1 MELLRHV
8 VPPDARPTLVGRYMK
23 GRLALSGTLI
33 RRLKMSNGVL
43 LNGQPVWADHP
54 IGPGDELVLVLE
66 PRESTGVD
74 PEPVPLAIVYEDED
88 LIVLDKPPGVVVH
101 PTKGCYHGTLAN
113 GLAHLFRER
122 GQTLGIHPVHRI
134 DRHTS
139 GLVLFAKHAM
149 AHQRLDEQL
158 RAHKL
163 DRRYVALVWGQV
175 EPDRGRIDR
184 PIGLVEGHPV
194 AREVAEG
201 GQPSVTDFEVLYRF
215 AEPAPWGC
223 TLLRLTLQTGRTH
236 QIRVHMA
243 SEGHPLVGDDL
254 YSTAYPPALGR
265 QALHAATLAFKHPR
279 TGEPCHFESPLPDDF
294 RSFLSGLGPDS
305 GR

>member
-1 MELLRHV
+1 MELLKV
-8 VPPDARPTLVGRYMK
+8 TVPPDAKPTTVGRYMK
-23 GRLALSGTLI
+23 GPLGLSGTLI
-33 RRLKMSNGVL
+33 KRLKMSGGVI
-43 LNGQPVWADHP
+43 LNGKPVWADHA
-54 IGPGDELVLVLE
+54 IQPGDELQLVLE
-66 PRESTGVD
+66 VREAENVD
-74 PEPVPLAIVYEDED
+74 PEPVPLTIVYEDDD
-88 LIVLDKPPGVVVH
+88 LIVLDKAPGVVVH

-113 GLAHLFRER
+113 GLAYYYRQQGETR
-122 GQTLGIHPVHRI
+122 GIHPVHRI

-139 GLVLFAKHAM
+139 GLVVFAKHAM
-149 AHQRLDEQL
+149 AHQRLDAQL

-163 DRRYVALVWGQV
+163 ERYYTALVWGKV
-175 EPDRGRIDR
+175 AEDRGRIDR

-201 GQPSVTDFEVLYRF
+201 GQRSVTDYEVLARYDQ
-215 AEPAPWGC
+215 PVPWGC

-254 YSTAYPPALGR
+254 YAMDYPPALGR

-279 TGEPCHFESPLPDDF
+279 TGQTCRFESPVPEDI
-294 RSFLSGLGPDS
+294 RHFLTTVGNPG
-305 GR
+305 

>member
-8 VPPDARPTLVGRYMK
+8 VPPDARPTVVGRYLK
-23 GRLALSGTLI
+23 GRLGLSGTLI
-33 RRLKMSNGVL
+33 RRLKMAEGVI
-43 LNGQPVWADHP
+43 LNGEPVWADHP
-54 IGPGDELVLVLE
+54 IGPGDELQLVLT
-66 PRESTGVD
+66 PREATGVD
-74 PEPVPLAIVYEDED
+74 PEPVPLDIVYEDDD
-88 LIVLDKPPGVVVH
+88 LIVLNKPAGLVVH

-113 GLAHLFRER
+113 GLAYYYREK
-122 GQTLGIHPVHRI
+122 GLTLGMHPVHRI

-139 GLVLFAKHAM
+139 GLVLFAKHSM

-163 DRRYVALVWGQV
+163 DRRYVSLVWGQV
-175 EPDRGRIDR
+175 AADSGRIDR

-201 GQPSVTDFEVLYRF
+201 GQPSVTDFEVVARYP
-215 AEPAPWGC
+215 EPAPWGC

-254 YSTAYPPALGR
+254 YSKDYPPALGR
-265 QALHAATLAFKHPR
+265 QALHAATLAFNHPR
-279 TGEPCHFESPLPDDF
+279 TGEPCRFEVPLPDDF
-294 RSFLSGLGPDS
+294 RDWLAGLNHGD
-305 GR
+305 

>member
-1 MELLRHV
+1 MELLTV
-8 VPPDARPTLVGRYMK
+8 TVPPEARPTTVGKYMK
-23 GRLALSGTLI
+23 GALKLSGTLI
-33 RRLKMSNGVL
+33 KRLKMSGGVI
-43 LNGQPVWADHP
+43 LNGEPVWADHP
-54 IGPGDELVLVLE
+54 IQPGDELRLVLAVKE
-66 PRESTGVD
+66 AENVD
-74 PEPVPLAIVYEDED
+74 PEPVPLSIVYEDDD
-88 LIVLDKPPGVVVH
+88 LIVLDKPPGLVVH

-113 GLAHLFRER
+113 GLAYHYKQQGETR
-122 GQTLGIHPVHRI
+122 GIHPVHRI

-139 GLVLFAKHAM
+139 GLVVFAKHAM

-163 DRRYVALVWGQV
+163 ERHYVALVWGRV
-175 EPDRGRIDR
+175 AADRGRVDR

-201 GQPSVTDFEVLYRF
+201 GQPSVTDYEVVQRF
-215 AEPAPWGC
+215 DGPAPWGC

-254 YSTAYPPALGR
+254 YAKEYPPALGR

-279 TGEPCHFESPLPDDF
+279 TGEPCRFESPLPEDF
-294 RSFLSGLGPDS
+294 RTFLEAL
-305 GR
+305 